1 MMYRLVLII
10 IIGLLSFSCTEK
22 QNEKNNL
29 VEKSIDYSADG
40 VQLKGFLVYD
50 NNVKGKRPGVL
61 VVHEWWGLNDYTK
74 RRARMLAE
82 LGYTALA
89 VDMYGDGKTADNPE
103 EAQKLAISVY
113 QNIKAGEDRF
123 LAAYNFLKNQ
133 ETTDP
138 DLIAAIGYCFGGS
151 IVLQMARIGI
161 DLKAVVSFHGGL
173 QPITSA
179 EKGKEKAFILVCNG
193 AADNSV
199 TPEQIQNFK
208 TEMDSAGVHY
218 NFVNYEGATHTFT
231 NPDADSIGKKFN
243 MPVAYNEKAD
253 KESWQEMVNLFKQ
266 IFGK

>member
-1 MMYRLVLII
+1 MMYRFVLII
-10 IIGLLSFSCTEK
+10 TIGLLSFSCSEK

-40 VQLKGFLVYD
+40 VQLKGYLVYD

-82 LGYTALA
+82 LGYIALA
-89 VDMYGDGKTADNPE
+89 VDMYGDGKTADNPQ
-103 EAQKLAISVY
+103 EAQKLAMSVY

-123 LAAYNFLKNQ
+123 LAAYNVLKNQ

-151 IVLQMARIGI
+151 IVLQMARIGT

-193 AADNSV
+193 AADKSV

>member
-1 MMYRLVLII
+1 MMYRFVLII
-10 IIGLLSFSCTEK
+10 TIGLLSFSCSEK

-29 VEKSIDYSADG
+29 VEESIDYSADG
-40 VQLKGFLVYD
+40 VQLKGYLVYD

-89 VDMYGDGKTADNPE
+89 MDMYGNGKTADNPE
-103 EAQKLAISVY
+103 EAQKLAMSVY

-151 IVLQMARIGI
+151 IVLQMARIGT

-193 AADNSV
+193 AADKSV
-199 TPEQIQNFK
+199 TPEQIENFK

-218 NFVNYEGATHTFT
+218 TFVNYEGATHTFT
-231 NPDADSIGKKFN
+231 NPEADSIGKKFN
-243 MPVAYNEKAD
+243 MPIAYNEKAD

>member
-161 DLKAVVSFHGGL
+161 DLKAVVSFHGG
-173 QPITSA
+173 
-179 EKGKEKAFILVCNG
+179 
-193 AADNSV
+193 
-199 TPEQIQNFK
+199 
-208 TEMDSAGVHY
+208 
-218 NFVNYEGATHTFT
+218 
-231 NPDADSIGKKFN
+231 
-243 MPVAYNEKAD
+243 
-253 KESWQEMVNLFKQ
+253 
-266 IFGK
+266 